1 LVIMRKPA
9 TADHPIHDLIRE
21 RWSPRA
27 FDDRPVPRADLLSL
41 FEAARWAPSSGNE
54 QPWRFVI
61 AERHAD
67 PESFD
72 RLIASLVESNQVW
85 ARLAPIVGYSVAS
98 LTWARTGKPNR
109 HAWHDVGLSMSL
121 LLVEATSRGLFVH
134 QMAGYDAQ
142 KAREACG
149 IPDGFEPVAAFVIGY
164 PGPLDRLDERNRGRE
179 TAPRARRPV
188 SESAFQGRWA
198 ASLAPESR

>member
-1 LVIMRKPA
+1 MRKPA
-9 TADHPIHDLIRE
+9 NADSPIVDLIRE

-27 FDDRPVPRADLLSL
+27 FDDQAVAHADLLSL

-54 QPWRFVI
+54 QPWRFVV
-61 AERHAD
+61 ADRHTDA
-67 PESFD
+67 PAFD
-72 RLIASLVESNQVW
+72 RLIASLNESNQVW

-98 LTWARTGKPNR
+98 LAWQKTGKPNR

-134 QMAGYDAQ
+134 QMAGYDTQ

-149 IPDGFEPVAAFVIGY
+149 LPEGFEPVAAFVIGY
-164 PGPLDRLDERNRGRE
+164 PGPLDRLDDRNRARE
-179 TAPRARRPV
+179 IAPRTRRPV
-188 SESAFQGRWA
+188 NEFVHAGRWGT
-198 ASLAPESR
+198 SIQSG

>member
-1 LVIMRKPA
+1 MRKPA
-9 TADHPIHDLIRE
+9 PADHPILDIIRE

-27 FDDRPVPRADLLSL
+27 FDDRPVDRSDLLSL

-61 AERHAD
+61 AEKHRD
-67 PESFD
+67 PAAFD
-72 RLIASLVESNQVW
+72 RLIGSLNETNQVW
-85 ARLAPIVGYSVAS
+85 AKLAPLAGYTVA
-98 LTWARTGKPNR
+98 ARTYQRTGRPNR
-109 HAWHDVGLSMSL
+109 HAWHDVGLSMCM

-149 IPDGFEPVAAFVIGY
+149 IPDGLDPVAAFVIGY
-164 PGPLDRLDERNRGRE
+164 PGPIERLDERNRARE
-179 TAPRARRPV
+179 LAPRVRRPIRESVFVGGWGTSIV
-188 SESAFQGRWA
+188 SA
-198 ASLAPESR
+198 